1 MDADELLAS
10 MRWHGCTMFSTPDE
24 ADGIVAALA
33 LSSRIADLCHERGVP
48 FSDPDYGPE
57 LDADATDVE
66 TRLRKW
72 LAAPSRKA
80 RVAVASS
87 TGGSTGSAGSPSSA
101 APSTTAAQR
110 RATRR
115 GDPDGA
121 AALYPGGALPAPGY
135 VAPQDVAWERL
146 LANDGDGLVND
157 EALISPFTCRT
168 FVNAAS
174 SSEPQQGRLG
184 DCWLLGALSLLATRD
199 DLLRRVFVRGAT
211 RETRAK
217 AAAGGVH
224 VCRFRKVCIGRA
236 RGGGGKECE
245 RATRQAQIQAHT
257 QTQIQRERE
266 RERERDTYR
275 HRHRD
280 EASPSPRRHHQHRAS
295 SPPSYAPSDHSQSYS
310 SPLPPL

>member
-33 LSSRIADLCHERGVP
+33 LSSRIAELCHERGVP

-66 TRLRKW
+66 ARLRKW

-80 RVAVASS
+80 RVAVGGSTSTTSS
-87 TGGSTGSAGSPSSA
+87 TGSTGSAGSPSSA

-146 LANDGDGLVND
+146 LANDGDDDCCGLVND
-157 EALISPFTCRT
+157 EALSPFTCRT
-168 FVNAAS
+168 FVNAAA

-199 DLLRRVFVRGAT
+199 DLLRRVFVRGAM

-217 AAAGGVH
+217 AAAHGVH
-224 VCRFRKVCIGRA
+224 VCRFRKVCIGRE
-236 RGGGGKECE
+236 RGGGGGGG
-245 RATRQAQIQAHT
+245 
-257 QTQIQRERE
+257 
-266 RERERDTYR
+266 
-275 HRHRD
+275 
-280 EASPSPRRHHQHRAS
+280 
-295 SPPSYAPSDHSQSYS
+295 
-310 SPLPPL
+310 